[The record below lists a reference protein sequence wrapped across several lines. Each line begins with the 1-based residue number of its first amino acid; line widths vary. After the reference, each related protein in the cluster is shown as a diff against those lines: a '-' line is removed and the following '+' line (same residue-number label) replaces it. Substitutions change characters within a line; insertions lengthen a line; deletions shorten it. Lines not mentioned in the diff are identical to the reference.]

1 MKKKSSFR
9 ARTFSNTMSS
19 LPLQAWSQC
28 TLPRGRKEDISF
40 FLSHIKSKYNVSR
53 KKWVFNNF
61 QSPCCPATSNTMS
74 VQLQCY
80 TKKLLA
86 HPDCMDVPHLNPQ
99 HKQKRSS
106 VLQGLS
112 FFEFHP
118 HTAEYPTISDLT
130 LSSSLEPCVH
140 ALANRSLKVE
150 VGRSTRCSRGV
161 SFPKQNKW
169 PEWHVCQERPL

>member
-1 MKKKSSFR
+1 M
-9 ARTFSNTMSS
+9 
-19 LPLQAWSQC
+19 C
-28 TLPRGRKEDISF
+28 
-40 FLSHIKSKYNVSR
+40 
-53 KKWVFNNF
+53 NNF
-61 QSPCCPATSNTMS
+61 QSPCCPATSNTIS

-140 ALANRSLKVE
+140 ALAIRLLKVE

-161 SFPKQNKW
+161 SLPKTEQMARMTCLPRKAIVRNYHQSPHCLKV
-169 PEWHVCQERPL
+169 P